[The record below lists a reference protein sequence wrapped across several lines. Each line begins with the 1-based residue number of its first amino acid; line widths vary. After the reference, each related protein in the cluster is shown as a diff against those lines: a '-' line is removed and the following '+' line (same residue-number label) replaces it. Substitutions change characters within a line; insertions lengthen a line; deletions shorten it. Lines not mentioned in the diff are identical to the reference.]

1 LGNTRVSFGKNSAGV
16 LEIVDANDYYPFGMN
31 HLKSGNS
38 FFGASSYKNYKYNGK
53 ELQETGMYD
62 YGARFYM
69 PDLGRWGVIDPRSQ
83 YTHEAYSYVWN
94 NPINFWDPTGMQG
107 EKLSDWI
114 TNGNGGYRW
123 DPNVTGPEN
132 TPNGWS
138 YVGKTGSYRVEG
150 ATVQLLEGGNKFT
163 DIDEVATRGNSGI
176 NAAAITV
183 GAGSSESGVGLFILL
198 AVFSKLIIDDIFNTP
213 LPIQHGIQIDP
224 MMHSPQTMN
233 TESDEDKDVNGQ
245 DVPKEKKVPVS
256 GKTGKEAAKDVPSWA
271 KEQGEAPY
279 VDEDGKTFAERLLN
293 GQYGK
298 GEWSKGK
305 ASKGPGSEFNKIK
318 KWGDRGFEVK
328 KK

>member
-1 LGNTRVSFGKNSAGV
+1 
-16 LEIVDANDYYPFGMN
+16 M
-31 HLKSGNS
+31 
-38 FFGASSYKNYKYNGK
+38 
-53 ELQETGMYD
+53 
-62 YGARFYM
+62 
-69 PDLGRWGVIDPRSQ
+69 GVIDPRSQ

-298 GEWSKGK
+298 GEWNKGK